1 MNHQHLPVTENEI
14 NWLNIIINIERWYH
28 FYNVTI
34 VKFIS
39 LDSYKFERAIFR
51 LFQLVVIIDRELI
64 ERVMNTRVSISHRTK
79 FRPSI
84 NSNKWIF
91 VPESYP
97 GLVEMSDLRIWFAKT
112 ISIFT
117 SGDRSE
123 WKMSSLSS
131 CSSSPNVVCSSLSQ
145 NKRQGN
151 TINTE
156 ESNVSFC
163 LIELVDFAELKQ
175 FADIH

>member
-28 FYNVTI
+28 FYNVTT

-39 LDSYKFERAIFR
+39 LDWYEFGRAIVR
-51 LFQLVVIIDRELI
+51 LFQLVVLIDRELI
-64 ERVMNTRVSISHRTK
+64 ERVVNTRVPISQRTK

-91 VPESYP
+91 SRENYP

-112 ISIFT
+112 TSIFT
-117 SGDRSE
+117 SGDWSD
-123 WKMSSLSS
+123 WKISSLSS
-131 CSSSPNVVCSSLSQ
+131 CSSSLNVVCSSLSQ

-163 LIELVDFAELKQ
+163 SIELVDFAELKQ